1 MLEEIRGNIKKLIS
15 LYEDVKAE
23 NEKLRED
30 LQNSRERE
38 ESQRKQI
45 DELEKKVDNLKLVG
59 AFSSESGNSDAA
71 KQKIDKLI
79 RDIDKCIS
87 LLE

>member
-1 MLEEIRGNIKKLIS
+1 MLEDIRENIKKLIS

-23 NEKLRED
+23 NDKLRKD
-30 LQNSRERE
+30 LQISRDKE

-45 DELEKKVDNLKLVG
+45 DELAKQVDNLKLIG
-59 AFSSESGNSDAA
+59 AFTTDSDSNEAA

>member
-23 NEKLRED
+23 NVKLRED
-30 LQNSRERE
+30 LQISRERE

-45 DELEKKVDNLKLVG
+45 DELEKQVDNLKLIG
-59 AFSSESGNSDAA
+59 AFTADENNNDAA